1 MPDIDTD
8 FCYVKRNQVLDYVV
22 RRYGQERVA
31 QIITF
36 GTLQARAAVRDVG
49 KALGMSYGEVDEI
62 AKLIPREL
70 GITLEKALN
79 GSKDFRQA
87 YDTRPEVKKLIDL
100 AQSVEGLPRNAGTH
114 AAGVIIAPHNMK
126 NYVPLQQGSEGGVI
140 TQYDK
145 NKVEELGLLKMD
157 FLGLRTLTV
166 IGDCIRFIRET
177 TGEEVDIL
185 SLIHI

>member
-1 MPDIDTD
+1 M
-8 FCYVKRNQVLDYVV
+8 

-79 GSKDFRQA
+79 GSK
-87 YDTRPEVKKLIDL
+87 
-100 AQSVEGLPRNAGTH
+100 GLP
-114 AAGVIIAPHNMK
+114 
-126 NYVPLQQGSEGGVI
+126 S
-140 TQYDK
+140 
-145 NKVEELGLLKMD
+145 
-157 FLGLRTLTV
+157 
-166 IGDCIRFIRET
+166 CI
-177 TGEEVDIL
+177 
-185 SLIHI
+185 

>member
-62 AKLIPREL
+62 VKLIPREL

-87 YDTRPEVKKLIDL
+87 YDSRRGQKLIDL
-100 AQSVEGLPRNAGTH
+100 VASRGGP
-114 AAGVIIAPHNMK
+114 AA
-126 NYVPLQQGSEGGVI
+126 
-140 TQYDK
+140 
-145 NKVEELGLLKMD
+145 
-157 FLGLRTLTV
+157 
-166 IGDCIRFIRET
+166 
-177 TGEEVDIL
+177 
-185 SLIHI
+185 